1 MKALRQPAL
10 PPNSEMSDHNEPE
23 EHLED
28 SPEEGTTPTGGVDQ
42 QKLAEEA
49 ARRRKELPLLQ
60 RIVKHFS
67 KDRNT
72 YRELVINAET
82 LEKRV
87 ALLTN
92 GVLDKFE
99 IEHKGENRMVG
110 AIFKGRVQ
118 NLESGL
124 KAAFVDIGQPK
135 NAFLHYWDM
144 LPAANDSQVEFIRA
158 TESAEQKQRK
168 ARYQAKDIPQL
179 FPAGSDIVI
188 QVVKDQIGTKGPRS
202 TTNIALPGRYL
213 VLMPFSGACGVSR
226 KIEDNAERDRLKDI
240 LRSLTIPEG
249 MGVIIRTAGEGKQAR
264 WFVRDLHM
272 LLKRW
277 QAIVEKINAPDR
289 KPVLLYQEPGLIER
303 TVRDFLTE
311 EVDRILVDNP
321 HDFKLVQDLVGEI
334 SPRSRS
340 RVELYSDPI
349 PVFERYNIERQIE
362 QLFQRRVPL
371 PSGGEI
377 VIDETEALTAIDVNT
392 GSHRGKE
399 GKDGSFITQAN
410 LEAVVEAARQIQLRN
425 LGGLIMIDTIDMK
438 NAKDRKK
445 VFDTLREAMENDRAK
460 HQILPISQLGVL
472 QMTRQRHT
480 ESNTTS
486 MYTACPHCQGRGI
499 VKNPRTVSVEVQRKL
514 LGLIRRLRTERK
526 VSGEIVIR
534 IVLHPINLDRIKL
547 EDKEF
552 FIDLEKSCNVRLL
565 FKHDATFH
573 VETFKLMDEQGND
586 FR

>member
-1 MKALRQPAL
+1 MPD
-10 PPNSEMSDHNEPE
+10 NNEPE
-23 EHLED
+23 DINEEL
-28 SPEEGTTPTGGVDQ
+28 PEEGGEQTSPIDQ
-42 QKLAEEA
+42 RQLADEA
-49 ARRRKELPLLQ
+49 AKRRKELPLLQ

-67 KDRNT
+67 KDRAV

-118 NLESGL
+118 NLEGGL

-144 LPAANDSQVEFIRA
+144 LPAANDSQVEFIRDN
-158 TESAEQKQRK
+158 ESAEQKQRK

-226 KIEDNAERDRLKDI
+226 KIEDPSERERLKDI

-289 KPVLLYQEPGLIER
+289 RPVLLYQEPGLIER

-321 HDFKLVQDLVGEI
+321 EDFKLVQDLVGEV

-340 RVELYSDPI
+340 RVEIYADPI

-392 GSHRGKE
+392 GGHRGKD
-399 GKDGSFITQAN
+399 GAKDGNFITQAN
-410 LEAVVEAARQIQLRN
+410 LEAVTEAARQIKLRN

-438 NAKDRKK
+438 NPKDRKK
-445 VFDTLREAMENDRAK
+445 VFDTLREAMEDDRAK

-499 VKNPRTVSVEVQRKL
+499 VKNPRTVSVEIQRKL
-514 LGLIRRLRTERK
+514 LSVIRRLRESVGAEK
-526 VSGEIVIR
+526 EIEIN
-534 IVLHPINLDRIKL
+534 ILLHPVNLERIITEDR
-547 EDKEF
+547 EF
-552 FIDLEKSCNVRLL
+552 FRDLMKSCKVRLGT
-565 FKHDATFH
+565 KPDPTYSIEA
-573 VETFKLMDEQGND
+573 FKLFDGAGKEL
-586 FR
+586 R

>member
-1 MKALRQPAL
+1 MPE
-10 PPNSEMSDHNEPE
+10 NTEPE
-23 EHLED
+23 DINDELPEGGEQT
-28 SPEEGTTPTGGVDQ
+28 SPIDQ
-42 QKLAEEA
+42 RQLADEA
-49 ARRRKELPLLQ
+49 AKRRKELPLLQ

-67 KDRNT
+67 KDRAV

-118 NLESGL
+118 NLEGGL

-144 LPAANDSQVEFIRA
+144 LPAANDSQVEFIRDN
-158 TESAEQKQRK
+158 ESAEQKQRK

-226 KIEDNAERDRLKDI
+226 KIEESSERERLKDI

-289 KPVLLYQEPGLIER
+289 RPVLLYQEPGLIER

-321 HDFKLVQDLVGEI
+321 EDFKLVQDLVGEV
-334 SPRSRS
+334 SPRPARASSFTRTPSRSSSAITSNARSSSSSSAASRS
-340 RVELYSDPI
+340 R
-349 PVFERYNIERQIE
+349 
-362 QLFQRRVPL
+362 
-371 PSGGEI
+371 
-377 VIDETEALTAIDVNT
+377 A
-392 GSHRGKE
+392 
-399 GKDGSFITQAN
+399 
-410 LEAVVEAARQIQLRN
+410 AAR
-425 LGGLIMIDTIDMK
+425 
-438 NAKDRKK
+438 
-445 VFDTLREAMENDRAK
+445 
-460 HQILPISQLGVL
+460 SSS
-472 QMTRQRHT
+472 TRPRPSRPSTSIPAATAART
-480 ESNTTS
+480 E
-486 MYTACPHCQGRGI
+486 
-499 VKNPRTVSVEVQRKL
+499 PRTATSSPRPTSRPSP
-514 LGLIRRLRTERK
+514 RRPAR
-526 VSGEIVIR
+526 S
-534 IVLHPINLDRIKL
+534 
-547 EDKEF
+547 
-552 FIDLEKSCNVRLL
+552 SY
-565 FKHDATFH
+565 ATSAASS
-573 VETFKLMDEQGND
+573 
-586 FR
+586 

>member
-1 MKALRQPAL
+1 MPD
-10 PPNSEMSDHNEPE
+10 NNEPDDINDE
-23 EHLED
+23 L
-28 SPEEGTTPTGGVDQ
+28 PAGGEQTAPIDQ
-42 QKLAEEA
+42 RELADEA
-49 ARRRKELPLLQ
+49 AKRRKELPLLQ

-67 KDRNT
+67 KDRAV

-118 NLESGL
+118 NLEGGL

-144 LPAANDSQVEFIRA
+144 LPAANDSQVEFIRDN
-158 TESAEQKQRK
+158 ESAEQKQRM

-213 VLMPFSGACGVSR
+213 VLMPSSGACGVSR
-226 KIEDNAERDRLKDI
+226 KIEDPKERERLKDI

-277 QAIVEKINAPDR
+277 QGIVEKINAPDR
-289 KPVLLYQEPGLIER
+289 RPVLLYQEPGLIER

-321 HDFKLVQDLVGEI
+321 EDFKLVQDLVGEV

-340 RVELYSDPI
+340 RVELYADPI

-392 GSHRGKE
+392 GGHRGKD
-399 GKDGSFITQAN
+399 GAKDGNFITQAN
-410 LEAVVEAARQIQLRN
+410 LEAVTEAARQIKLRN

-438 NAKDRKK
+438 NPKDRKK
-445 VFDTLREAMENDRAK
+445 VFDTLRDAMEDDRAK
-460 HQILPISQLGVL
+460 HQILPISALGVL

-499 VKNPRTVSVEVQRKL
+499 VKNPRTVSVEIQRKL
-514 LGLIRRLRTERK
+514 LSVIRRLRESVGAER
-526 VSGEIVIR
+526 EIEIN
-534 IVLHPINLDRIKL
+534 ILLHPVNLERIITEDR
-547 EDKEF
+547 EF
-552 FIDLEKSCNVRLL
+552 FRDLMKSCKVRLGT
-565 FKHDATFH
+565 KPDPTYSIEA
-573 VETFKLMDEQGND
+573 FKLFDGSGKEL
-586 FR
+586 R

>member
-1 MKALRQPAL
+1 MPD
-10 PPNSEMSDHNEPE
+10 NNEPE
-23 EHLED
+23 DINDELPEGGEQT
-28 SPEEGTTPTGGVDQ
+28 SPIDQ
-42 QKLAEEA
+42 RQLADEA
-49 ARRRKELPLLQ
+49 AKRRKELPLLQ

-67 KDRNT
+67 KDRAV

-118 NLESGL
+118 NLEGGL

-144 LPAANDSQVEFIRA
+144 LPAANDSQVEFIRDN
-158 TESAEQKQRK
+158 ESAEQKQRK

-226 KIEDNAERDRLKDI
+226 KIEDPSERERLKDI

-277 QAIVEKINAPDR
+277 QGIVEKINAPDR
-289 KPVLLYQEPGLIER
+289 RPVLLYQEPGLIER

-321 HDFKLVQDLVGEI
+321 EDFKLVQDLVGEV

-340 RVELYSDPI
+340 RVELYADPI

-392 GSHRGKE
+392 GGHRGKD
-399 GKDGSFITQAN
+399 GAKDGNFITQAN
-410 LEAVVEAARQIQLRN
+410 LEAVTEAARQIKLRN

-438 NAKDRKK
+438 NPKDRKK
-445 VFDTLREAMENDRAK
+445 VFDTLRDAMEDDRAK
-460 HQILPISQLGVL
+460 HQILPISALGVL

-499 VKNPRTVSVEVQRKL
+499 VKNPRTVSVEIQRKL
-514 LGLIRRLRTERK
+514 LSVIRRLRESVGAEK
-526 VSGEIVIR
+526 EIEIN
-534 IVLHPINLDRIKL
+534 ILLHPVNLERIITEDR
-547 EDKEF
+547 EF
-552 FIDLEKSCNVRLL
+552 FRDLMKSCKVRLGT
-565 FKHDATFH
+565 KPDPTYSIEA
-573 VETFKLMDEQGND
+573 FKLFDGSGKEL
-586 FR
+586 R

>member
-1 MKALRQPAL
+1 MP
-10 PPNSEMSDHNEPE
+10 DHTEPE
-23 EHLED
+23 DIHEEI
-28 SPEEGTTPTGGVDQ
+28 PEGAAAPNALIDQ
-42 QKLAEEA
+42 RKLAEEA

-67 KDRNT
+67 KDRAV

-99 IEHKGENRMVG
+99 IEHRGENRMVG

-144 LPAANDSQVEFIRA
+144 LPAANDSQVEFIRDN
-158 TESAEQKQRK
+158 ESAEQKQRK

-226 KIEDNAERDRLKDI
+226 KIEADPERDRLKDI

-321 HDFKLVQDLVGEI
+321 EDFKLVQDLVGEV

-340 RVELYSDPI
+340 RVELYQDPI

-377 VIDETEALTAIDVNT
+377 VIDETEALTPIDVNT
-392 GSHRGKE
+392 GSHRGNE
-399 GKDGSFITQAN
+399 GKDGTFITQAN

-438 NAKDRKK
+438 NPKDRKK
-445 VFDTLREAMENDRAK
+445 VYDALREAMEGDRAK

-486 MYTACPHCQGRGI
+486 MYTACPHCLGRGI
-499 VKNPRTVSVEVQRKL
+499 VKNPRTVSVEIQRKL
-514 LGLIRRLRTERK
+514 LSVIRRLREQYGPDK
-526 VSGEIVIR
+526 ELEINIL
-534 IVLHPINLDRIKL
+534 LHPINLERIVTEDR
-547 EDKEF
+547 EYF
-552 FIDLEKSCNVRLL
+552 RDLMKSCKVRIGT
-565 FKHDATFH
+565 KPDPTYSIEA
-573 VETFKLMDEQGND
+573 FKLFDGAGREL
-586 FR
+586 R

>member
-1 MKALRQPAL
+1 MPD
-10 PPNSEMSDHNEPE
+10 NTEPE
-23 EHLED
+23 DIHDEPPEGGEQT
-28 SPEEGTTPTGGVDQ
+28 SPIDQ
-42 QKLAEEA
+42 RKLADEA
-49 ARRRKELPLLQ
+49 AKRRKELPLLQ

-67 KDRNT
+67 KDRAV

-118 NLESGL
+118 NLEGGL

-144 LPAANDSQVEFIRA
+144 LPAANDSQVEFIRDN
-158 TESAEQKQRK
+158 ESAEQKQRK

-226 KIEDNAERDRLKDI
+226 KIEESSERERLKDI

-321 HDFKLVQDLVGEI
+321 EDFKLVQDLVGEV

-340 RVELYSDPI
+340 RVELYADPI

-392 GSHRGKE
+392 GGHRGKD
-399 GKDGSFITQAN
+399 GAKDGNFITQAN
-410 LEAVVEAARQIQLRN
+410 LEAVTEAARQIKLRN

-438 NAKDRKK
+438 NPKDRKK
-445 VFDTLREAMENDRAK
+445 VFDALRDAMEDDRAK

-499 VKNPRTVSVEVQRKL
+499 VKNPRTVSVEIQRKL
-514 LGLIRRLRTERK
+514 LSVIRRLRESAGPEK
-526 VSGEIVIR
+526 ELEINIL
-534 IVLHPINLDRIKL
+534 LHPVNLERIITEDR
-547 EDKEF
+547 EF
-552 FIDLEKSCNVRLL
+552 FRDLMKSCKVRLGT
-565 FKHDATFH
+565 KPDPTYSIEA
-573 VETFKLMDEQGND
+573 FKLFDGAGKEL
-586 FR
+586 R

>member
-1 MKALRQPAL
+1 MP
-10 PPNSEMSDHNEPE
+10 DITEPE
-23 EHLED
+23 DHHEELPEGGEQT
-28 SPEEGTTPTGGVDQ
+28 SPIDQ
-42 QKLAEEA
+42 RKLAEEA
-49 ARRRKELPLLQ
+49 TKRRKELPLLQ

-67 KDRNT
+67 KDRAV

-110 AIFKGRVQ
+110 AVFKGRVQ
-118 NLESGL
+118 NLEGGL

-144 LPAANDSQVEFIRA
+144 LPAANDSQVEFIRDN
-158 TESAEQKQRK
+158 ESAEQKQRK

-226 KIEDNAERDRLKDI
+226 KIEDASERERLKDI

-277 QAIVEKINAPDR
+277 QGIVEKINAPDR

-321 HDFKLVQDLVGEI
+321 EDFNLVQDLVGEV

-340 RVELYSDPI
+340 RVELYADPI

-392 GSHRGKE
+392 GGHRGKD
-399 GKDGSFITQAN
+399 GAKDGNFITQAN
-410 LEAVVEAARQIQLRN
+410 LEAVTEAARQIKLRN

-438 NAKDRKK
+438 NPKDRKK
-445 VFDTLREAMENDRAK
+445 VFDTLREAMEDDRAK

-499 VKNPRTVSVEVQRKL
+499 VKNPRTVSVEIQRKL
-514 LGLIRRLRTERK
+514 LSVIRRLRETAGPEK
-526 VSGEIVIR
+526 ELEINIL
-534 IVLHPINLDRIKL
+534 LHPVNLERIITEDR
-547 EDKEF
+547 EF
-552 FIDLEKSCNVRLL
+552 FRDLMKSCKVRLGT
-565 FKHDATFH
+565 KPDPTYSIEA
-573 VETFKLMDEQGND
+573 FKLFDGAGKEL
-586 FR
+586 R

>member
-1 MKALRQPAL
+1 MPE
-10 PPNSEMSDHNEPE
+10 NTEPE
-23 EHLED
+23 DINDELPEGGEQT
-28 SPEEGTTPTGGVDQ
+28 SPIDQ
-42 QKLAEEA
+42 RQLADEA
-49 ARRRKELPLLQ
+49 AKRRKELPLLQ

-67 KDRNT
+67 KDRAV

-118 NLESGL
+118 NLEGGL

-144 LPAANDSQVEFIRA
+144 LPAANDSQVEFIRDN
-158 TESAEQKQRK
+158 ESAEQKQRK

-226 KIEDNAERDRLKDI
+226 KIEESSERERLKDI

-321 HDFKLVQDLVGEI
+321 EDFKLVQDLVGEV

-340 RVELYSDPI
+340 RVELYADPI

-392 GSHRGKE
+392 GGHRGKD
-399 GKDGSFITQAN
+399 GAKDGNFITQAN
-410 LEAVVEAARQIQLRN
+410 LEAVTEAARQIKLRN

-438 NAKDRKK
+438 NPKDRKK
-445 VFDTLREAMENDRAK
+445 VFEALRDAMEDDRAK
-460 HQILPISQLGVL
+460 HQILPISALGVL

-499 VKNPRTVSVEVQRKL
+499 VKNPRTVSVEIQRKL
-514 LGLIRRLRTERK
+514 LSVIRRLREGTSPEK
-526 VSGEIVIR
+526 ELEINIL
-534 IVLHPINLDRIKL
+534 LHPVNLERIITEDR
-547 EDKEF
+547 EF
-552 FIDLEKSCNVRLL
+552 FRDLMKSCKVRLGT
-565 FKHDATFH
+565 KPDPTYSIEA
-573 VETFKLMDEQGND
+573 FKLFDGAGKEL
-586 FR
+586 R

>member
-1 MKALRQPAL
+1 MPE
-10 PPNSEMSDHNEPE
+10 NTEPE
-23 EHLED
+23 DINDEL
-28 SPEEGTTPTGGVDQ
+28 PEEGGEQTSPIDQ
-42 QKLAEEA
+42 RQLADEA
-49 ARRRKELPLLQ
+49 AKRRKELPLLQ

-67 KDRNT
+67 KDRAV

-118 NLESGL
+118 NLEGGL

-144 LPAANDSQVEFIRA
+144 LPAANDSQVEFIRDN
-158 TESAEQKQRK
+158 ESAEQKQRK

-226 KIEDNAERDRLKDI
+226 KIEESSERERLKDI

-277 QAIVEKINAPDR
+277 QGIVEKINAPDR
-289 KPVLLYQEPGLIER
+289 RPVLLYQEPGLIER

-321 HDFKLVQDLVGEI
+321 EDFKLVQDLVGEV

-340 RVELYSDPI
+340 RVELYADPI

-392 GSHRGKE
+392 GGHRGKD
-399 GKDGSFITQAN
+399 GAKDGNFITQAN
-410 LEAVVEAARQIQLRN
+410 LEAVTEAARQIKLRN

-438 NAKDRKK
+438 NPKDRKK
-445 VFDTLREAMENDRAK
+445 VFEALRDAMEDDRAK
-460 HQILPISQLGVL
+460 HQILPISALGVL

-499 VKNPRTVSVEVQRKL
+499 VKNPRTVSVEIQRKL
-514 LGLIRRLRTERK
+514 LSVIRRLRESVGAEK
-526 VSGEIVIR
+526 EIEIN
-534 IVLHPINLDRIKL
+534 ILLHPVNLERIITEDR
-547 EDKEF
+547 EF
-552 FIDLEKSCNVRLL
+552 FRDLMKSCKVRLGT
-565 FKHDATFH
+565 KPDPTYSIEA
-573 VETFKLMDEQGND
+573 FKLFDGAGKEL
-586 FR
+586 R

>member
-1 MKALRQPAL
+1 MP
-10 PPNSEMSDHNEPE
+10 DHNEPE
-23 EHLED
+23 DINDEL
-28 SPEEGTTPTGGVDQ
+28 PEGGEQTTPIDQ
-42 QKLAEEA
+42 RQLADEA
-49 ARRRKELPLLQ
+49 AKRRKELPLLQ

-67 KDRNT
+67 KDRT
-72 YRELVINAET
+72 VYRELVINAET

-144 LPAANDSQVEFIRA
+144 LPAANDSQVEFIRDN
-158 TESAEQKQRK
+158 ESAEQKQRK

-202 TTNIALPGRYL
+202 TTNIALPGRYI

-226 KIEDNAERDRLKDI
+226 KIEEDSERNRLKDI

-321 HDFKLVQDLVGEI
+321 EDFKLVQDLVGEV

-340 RVELYSDPI
+340 RVELYADPI

-392 GSHRGKE
+392 GGHRGKD
-399 GKDGSFITQAN
+399 GAKDGNFITQAN
-410 LEAVVEAARQIQLRN
+410 LEAVTEAARQIKLRN

-438 NAKDRKK
+438 NPKDRKK
-445 VFDTLREAMENDRAK
+445 VFDTLRDAMEDDRAK

-499 VKNPRTVSVEVQRKL
+499 VKNPRTVSVEIQRKL
-514 LGLIRRLRTERK
+514 LSVIRRLREAVGPDR
-526 VSGEIVIR
+526 EIEIN
-534 IVLHPINLDRIKL
+534 ILLHPVNLERIITEDR
-547 EDKEF
+547 EF
-552 FIDLEKSCNVRLL
+552 FRDLMKSCKVRLGT
-565 FKHDATFH
+565 KPDPTYSIEA
-573 VETFKLMDEQGND
+573 FKLFDGGGKEL
-586 FR
+586 R

>member
-1 MKALRQPAL
+1 MPNPDEQPEDHEEES
-10 PPNSEMSDHNEPE
+10 PPAAPQA
-23 EHLED
+23 
-28 SPEEGTTPTGGVDQ
+28 SPIDQ
-42 QKLAEEA
+42 QLLGDEA

-60 RIVKHFS
+60 RIAKHFS
-67 KDRNT
+67 KDRAT

-99 IEHKGENRMVG
+99 VEHKGENRMV
-110 AIFKGRVQ
+110 ASIFKGRVQ

-144 LPAANDSQVEFIRA
+144 LPAANDSQVEFIRDN
-158 TESAEQKQRK
+158 ESAEQKQRK

-226 KIEDNAERDRLKDI
+226 KIEESAERERLKDI

-249 MGVIIRTAGEGKQAR
+249 MGVVIRTAGEGKQPR

-277 QAIVEKINAPDR
+277 QGIVEKINAPDR

-321 HDFKLVQDLVGEI
+321 EDFKLVQDLVGEV

-340 RVELYSDPI
+340 RVELYADPI

-392 GSHRGKE
+392 GGHRGKD
-399 GKDGSFITQAN
+399 GVKDGNFITQAN
-410 LEAVVEAARQIQLRN
+410 LEAVTESARQIKLRN

-445 VFDTLREAMENDRAK
+445 VFDTFSEAMEDDRAK

-472 QMTRQRHT
+472 QMSRQRHT

-486 MYTACPHCQGRGI
+486 MYTDCPHCQGRGI
-499 VKNPRTVSVEVQRKL
+499 VKNPRTVSVEIQRKL
-514 LGLIRRLRTERK
+514 LSVIRRLRENAGAETEL
-526 VSGEIVIR
+526 EINIL
-534 IVLHPINLDRIKL
+534 LHPVNLERIITEDR
-547 EDKEF
+547 EF
-552 FIDLEKSCNVRLL
+552 FRDLMKSCKVRLGT
-565 FKHDATFH
+565 KPDPTYSIEA
-573 VETFKLMDEQGND
+573 FKLFDGGGREL
-586 FR
+586 R

>member
-1 MKALRQPAL
+1 MPE
-10 PPNSEMSDHNEPE
+10 NTEPE
-23 EHLED
+23 DIHDELPEGGEQT
-28 SPEEGTTPTGGVDQ
+28 SPIDQ
-42 QKLAEEA
+42 RKLADEA
-49 ARRRKELPLLQ
+49 AKRRKELPLLQ

-67 KDRNT
+67 KDRAV

-118 NLESGL
+118 NLEGGL

-144 LPAANDSQVEFIRA
+144 LPAANDSQVEFIRDN
-158 TESAEQKQRK
+158 ESAEQKQRK

-226 KIEDNAERDRLKDI
+226 KIEESSERERLKDI

-321 HDFKLVQDLVGEI
+321 EDFKLVQDLVGEV

-340 RVELYSDPI
+340 RVELYADPI
-349 PVFERYNIERQIE
+349 PVLERYNIERQIE

-371 PSGGEI
+371 SSGGEI

-392 GSHRGKE
+392 GGHRGKD
-399 GKDGSFITQAN
+399 GAKDGNFITQAN
-410 LEAVVEAARQIQLRN
+410 LEAVTEAARQIKLRN

-438 NAKDRKK
+438 NPKDRKK
-445 VFDTLREAMENDRAK
+445 VFDTLRDAMEDDRAK

-499 VKNPRTVSVEVQRKL
+499 VKNPRTVSVEIQRKL
-514 LGLIRRLRTERK
+514 LSVIRRLRESVGPEK
-526 VSGEIVIR
+526 ELEINIL
-534 IVLHPINLDRIKL
+534 LHPVNLERIIKEDR
-547 EDKEF
+547 EF
-552 FIDLEKSCNVRLL
+552 FRDLMKSCKVRLGT
-565 FKHDATFH
+565 KPDPTYSIEA
-573 VETFKLMDEQGND
+573 FKLFDGAGKEL
-586 FR
+586 R

>member
-1 MKALRQPAL
+1 MPD
-10 PPNSEMSDHNEPE
+10 NNEPE
-23 EHLED
+23 DINDELPEGGEQT
-28 SPEEGTTPTGGVDQ
+28 SPIDQ
-42 QKLAEEA
+42 RQLADEA
-49 ARRRKELPLLQ
+49 AKRRKELPLLQ

-67 KDRNT
+67 KDRAV

-118 NLESGL
+118 NLEGGL

-144 LPAANDSQVEFIRA
+144 LPAANDSQVEFIRDN
-158 TESAEQKQRK
+158 ESAEQKQRK

-226 KIEDNAERDRLKDI
+226 KIEDPSERERLKDI

-289 KPVLLYQEPGLIER
+289 RPVLLYQEPGLIER

-321 HDFKLVQDLVGEI
+321 EDFKLVQDLVGEV

-340 RVELYSDPI
+340 RVELYADPI

-392 GSHRGKE
+392 GGHRGKD
-399 GKDGSFITQAN
+399 GAKDGNFITQAN
-410 LEAVVEAARQIQLRN
+410 LEAVTEAARQIKLRN

-438 NAKDRKK
+438 NPKDRKK
-445 VFDTLREAMENDRAK
+445 VFDTLRDAMEDDRAK

-499 VKNPRTVSVEVQRKL
+499 VKNPRTVSVEIQRKL
-514 LGLIRRLRTERK
+514 LSVIRRLRESVGPEK
-526 VSGEIVIR
+526 EIEIN
-534 IVLHPINLDRIKL
+534 ILLHPVNLERIITEDR
-547 EDKEF
+547 EF
-552 FIDLEKSCNVRLL
+552 FRDLMKSCKVRLGT
-565 FKHDATFH
+565 KPDPTYSIEA
-573 VETFKLMDEQGND
+573 FKLFDGSGKEL
-586 FR
+586 R

>member
-1 MKALRQPAL
+1 MPD
-10 PPNSEMSDHNEPE
+10 NNEPE
-23 EHLED
+23 DINDEL
-28 SPEEGTTPTGGVDQ
+28 PEEGGEQTSPIDQ
-42 QKLAEEA
+42 RQLADEA
-49 ARRRKELPLLQ
+49 AKRRKELPLLQ

-67 KDRNT
+67 KDRAV

-118 NLESGL
+118 NLEGGL

-144 LPAANDSQVEFIRA
+144 LPAANDSQVEFIRDN
-158 TESAEQKQRK
+158 ESAEQKQRK

-226 KIEDNAERDRLKDI
+226 KIEDPSERERLKDI

-289 KPVLLYQEPGLIER
+289 RPVLLYQEPGLIER

-321 HDFKLVQDLVGEI
+321 EDFKLVQDLVGEV

-340 RVELYSDPI
+340 RVEMYADPI

-392 GSHRGKE
+392 GGHRGKD
-399 GKDGSFITQAN
+399 GAKDGNFITQAN
-410 LEAVVEAARQIQLRN
+410 LEAVTEAARQIKLRN

-438 NAKDRKK
+438 NPKDRKK
-445 VFDTLREAMENDRAK
+445 VFDTLRDAMEDDRAK
-460 HQILPISQLGVL
+460 HQILPISALGVL

-499 VKNPRTVSVEVQRKL
+499 VKNPRTVSVEIQRKL
-514 LGLIRRLRTERK
+514 LSVIRRLRESVGAER
-526 VSGEIVIR
+526 EIEIN
-534 IVLHPINLDRIKL
+534 ILLHPVNLERIITEDR
-547 EDKEF
+547 EF
-552 FIDLEKSCNVRLL
+552 FRDLMKSCKVRLGT
-565 FKHDATFH
+565 KPDPTYSIEA
-573 VETFKLMDEQGND
+573 FKLFDGSGKEL
-586 FR
+586 R

>member
-1 MKALRQPAL
+1 MPD
-10 PPNSEMSDHNEPE
+10 NNEPE
-23 EHLED
+23 DINDELPEGGEQT
-28 SPEEGTTPTGGVDQ
+28 SPIDQ
-42 QKLAEEA
+42 RQLADEA
-49 ARRRKELPLLQ
+49 AKRRKELPLLQ

-67 KDRNT
+67 KDRAV

-118 NLESGL
+118 NLEGGL

-144 LPAANDSQVEFIRA
+144 LPAANDSQVEFIRDN
-158 TESAEQKQRK
+158 ESAEQKQRK

-226 KIEDNAERDRLKDI
+226 KIEDPSERERLKDI

-289 KPVLLYQEPGLIER
+289 RPVLLYQEPGLIER

-321 HDFKLVQDLVGEI
+321 EDFKLVQDLVGEV

-340 RVELYSDPI
+340 RVEMYADPI

-392 GSHRGKE
+392 GGHRGKD
-399 GKDGSFITQAN
+399 GAKDGNFITQAN
-410 LEAVVEAARQIQLRN
+410 LEAVTEAARQIKLRN

-438 NAKDRKK
+438 NPKDRKK
-445 VFDTLREAMENDRAK
+445 VFDTLRDAMEDDRAK

-499 VKNPRTVSVEVQRKL
+499 VKNPRTVSVEIQRKL
-514 LGLIRRLRTERK
+514 LSVIRRLRENVGAEK
-526 VSGEIVIR
+526 EIEIN
-534 IVLHPINLDRIKL
+534 ILLHPVNLERIITEDR
-547 EDKEF
+547 EF
-552 FIDLEKSCNVRLL
+552 FRDLMKSCKVRLGT
-565 FKHDATFH
+565 KPDPTYSIEA
-573 VETFKLMDEQGND
+573 FKLFDGAGKEL
-586 FR
+586 R

>member
-1 MKALRQPAL
+1 MPD
-10 PPNSEMSDHNEPE
+10 NNEPE
-23 EHLED
+23 DINDEL
-28 SPEEGTTPTGGVDQ
+28 PEEGGEQTSPIDQ
-42 QKLAEEA
+42 RQLADEA
-49 ARRRKELPLLQ
+49 AKRRKELPLLQ
-60 RIVKHFS
+60 RIVKPFS
-67 KDRNT
+67 KDRAV
-72 YRELVINAET
+72 YRELAINAET

-118 NLESGL
+118 NLEGGL

-144 LPAANDSQVEFIRA
+144 LPAANDSQVEFIRDN
-158 TESAEQKQRK
+158 ESAEQKQRK

-226 KIEDNAERDRLKDI
+226 KIEDPSERERLKDI

-289 KPVLLYQEPGLIER
+289 RPVLLYQEPGLIER

-321 HDFKLVQDLVGEI
+321 EDFKLVQDLVGEV

-340 RVELYSDPI
+340 RVEMYADPI

-392 GSHRGKE
+392 GGHRGKD
-399 GKDGSFITQAN
+399 GAKDGNFITQAN
-410 LEAVVEAARQIQLRN
+410 LEAVTEAARQIKLRN

-438 NAKDRKK
+438 NPKDRKK
-445 VFDTLREAMENDRAK
+445 VFDTLREAMEDDRAK

-499 VKNPRTVSVEVQRKL
+499 VKNPRTVSVEIQRKL
-514 LGLIRRLRTERK
+514 LSVIRRLRESVGAEK
-526 VSGEIVIR
+526 EIEIN
-534 IVLHPINLDRIKL
+534 ILLHPVNLERIITEDR
-547 EDKEF
+547 EF
-552 FIDLEKSCNVRLL
+552 FRDLMKSCKVRLGT
-565 FKHDATFH
+565 KPDPTYSIEA
-573 VETFKLMDEQGND
+573 FKLFDGSGKEL
-586 FR
+586 R

>member
-1 MKALRQPAL
+1 MP
-10 PPNSEMSDHNEPE
+10 DHNEPE
-23 EHLED
+23 DIHEEI
-28 SPEEGTTPTGGVDQ
+28 PEGADAPNPNALIDQ
-42 QKLAEEA
+42 RKLADEA
-49 ARRRKELPLLQ
+49 GRRRKELPLLQ

-67 KDRNT
+67 KDRAV

-118 NLESGL
+118 NLEAGL

-144 LPAANDSQVEFIRA
+144 LPAANDSQVEFIRDN
-158 TESAEQKQRK
+158 ESEEQKQKR

-226 KIEDNAERDRLKDI
+226 KIEDDKERDRLKDI

-249 MGVIIRTAGEGKQAR
+249 MGIIIRTAGEGKQTK
-264 WFVRDLHM
+264 WFVRDLHV
-272 LLKRW
+272 LLKSW

-311 EVDRILVDNP
+311 EIDRILVDNP
-321 HDFKLVQDLVGEI
+321 EDFKLVQELVGVV

-340 RVELYSDPI
+340 RVELYQDPI

-392 GSHRGKE
+392 GGHRGKDNA
-399 GKDGSFITQAN
+399 KDGNFITQAN
-410 LEAVVEAARQIQLRN
+410 LEAVTEAARQIQLRN

-438 NAKDRKK
+438 NPKDRKK
-445 VFDTLREAMENDRAK
+445 VYDTLREAMEGDRAK

-486 MYTACPHCQGRGI
+486 MYTACPHCVGRGI
-499 VKNPRTVSVEVQRKL
+499 VKNPRTVSVEIQRKL
-514 LGLIRRLRTERK
+514 LSVIRRLREQHGPDK
-526 VSGEIVIR
+526 DLEINIL
-534 IVLHPINLDRIKL
+534 LHPINLDRIVT
-547 EDKEF
+547 EDREYF
-552 FIDLEKSCNVRLL
+552 RDLMKSCKVRIGT
-565 FKHDATFH
+565 KPDPTYSIEA
-573 VETFKLMDEQGND
+573 FKLFDGAGREL
-586 FR
+586 R

>member
-1 MKALRQPAL
+1 MP
-10 PPNSEMSDHNEPE
+10 DHTEPE
-23 EHLED
+23 DIHDEI
-28 SPEEGTTPTGGVDQ
+28 PEGGDAPNALIDQ
-42 QKLAEEA
+42 RKLAEEA

-67 KDRNT
+67 KDRAV

-99 IEHKGENRMVG
+99 IEHRGENRMVG

-144 LPAANDSQVEFIRA
+144 LPAANDSQVEFIRDN
-158 TESAEQKQRK
+158 ESAEQKQRK

-226 KIEDNAERDRLKDI
+226 KIEADAERDRLKDI

-321 HDFKLVQDLVGEI
+321 EDFKLVQDLVGEV

-340 RVELYSDPI
+340 RVEMYADPI

-392 GSHRGKE
+392 GGHRGKD
-399 GKDGSFITQAN
+399 GAKDGNFITQAN
-410 LEAVVEAARQIQLRN
+410 LEAVTEAARQIKLRN

-438 NAKDRKK
+438 NPKDRKK
-445 VFDTLREAMENDRAK
+445 VFEALRDAMEDDRAK

-499 VKNPRTVSVEVQRKL
+499 VKNPRTVSVEIQRKL
-514 LGLIRRLRTERK
+514 LSVIRRLREAAGPEK
-526 VSGEIVIR
+526 ELEINIL
-534 IVLHPINLDRIKL
+534 LHPVNLERIITEDR
-547 EDKEF
+547 EF
-552 FIDLEKSCNVRLL
+552 FRDLMKSCKVRLGT
-565 FKHDATFH
+565 KPDPTYSIEA
-573 VETFKLMDEQGND
+573 FKLFDGAGKEL
-586 FR
+586 R

>member
-1 MKALRQPAL
+1 MP
-10 PPNSEMSDHNEPE
+10 EHNEPE
-23 EHLED
+23 DINDEPPEGGEQT
-28 SPEEGTTPTGGVDQ
+28 SPIDQ
-42 QKLAEEA
+42 RKLADEA
-49 ARRRKELPLLQ
+49 AKRRKELPLLQ

-67 KDRNT
+67 KDRAV

-118 NLESGL
+118 NLEGGL

-144 LPAANDSQVEFIRA
+144 LPAANDSQVEFIRDN
-158 TESAEQKQRK
+158 ESAEQKQRK

-226 KIEDNAERDRLKDI
+226 KIEEASERERLKDI

-321 HDFKLVQDLVGEI
+321 EDFKLVQDLVGEV

-340 RVELYSDPI
+340 RVELYADPI

-392 GSHRGKE
+392 GGHRGKD
-399 GKDGSFITQAN
+399 GAKDGNFITQAN
-410 LEAVVEAARQIQLRN
+410 LEAVTEAARQIKLRN

-438 NAKDRKK
+438 NPKDRKK
-445 VFDTLREAMENDRAK
+445 VFDTLRDAMEDDRAK

-486 MYTACPHCQGRGI
+486 MYTACPHCAGRGI
-499 VKNPRTVSVEVQRKL
+499 VKNPRTVSVEIQRKL
-514 LGLIRRLRTERK
+514 LSVIRRLRESVGAEK
-526 VSGEIVIR
+526 ELEINIL
-534 IVLHPINLDRIKL
+534 LHPVNLERIITEDR
-547 EDKEF
+547 EF
-552 FIDLEKSCNVRLL
+552 FRDLMKSCKVRLGT
-565 FKHDATFH
+565 KPDPTYSIEA
-573 VETFKLMDEQGND
+573 FKLFDGAGKEL
-586 FR
+586 R

>member
-1 MKALRQPAL
+1 
-10 PPNSEMSDHNEPE
+10 MSDTNEPE
-23 EHLED
+23 DHLD
-28 SPEEGTTPTGGVDQ
+28 DLPEEAQASSSGVDQ
-42 QKLAEEA
+42 KKLAEDA

-60 RIVKHFS
+60 RIAKHFS
-67 KDRNT
+67 KDRAI

-110 AIFKGRVQ
+110 SIFKGRVQ
-118 NLESGL
+118 NLEGGL

-144 LPAANDSQVEFIRA
+144 LPAANDSQVEFIRDN
-158 TESAEQKQRK
+158 ESAEQKQRK

-226 KIEDNAERDRLKDI
+226 KIEDQPERERLKDI

-272 LLKRW
+272 LLRRW
-277 QAIVEKINAPDR
+277 QAIVEKINQPER
-289 KPVLLYQEPGLIER
+289 KAILLYSEPGLIER

-321 HDFKLVQDLVGEI
+321 EDFKIVQELVGEI

-340 RVELYSDPI
+340 RVELYQDPI

-392 GSHRGKE
+392 GSHRG
-399 GKDGSFITQAN
+399 GKDGKDGNYITQAN
-410 LEAVVEAARQIQLRN
+410 IEAVTEAARQIQLRN

-438 NAKDRKK
+438 NPKDRKK
-445 VFDTLREAMENDRAK
+445 VYDTLRDAMEGDRAT

-499 VKNPRTVSVEVQRKL
+499 VKNPRTVSVEIQRKL
-514 LGLIRRLRTERK
+514 LSVIRRQR
-526 VSGEIVIR
+526 EIVGPDKELEIN
-534 IVLHPINLDRIKL
+534 ILLHPINLERIVTEDR
-547 EDKEF
+547 EYF
-552 FIDLEKSCNVRLL
+552 RDLMKSCKVRLGT
-565 FKHDATFH
+565 KPDPTYSIEA
-573 VETFKLMDEQGND
+573 FKLFDGAGKEL
-586 FR
+586 R

>member
-1 MKALRQPAL
+1 MPD
-10 PPNSEMSDHNEPE
+10 NNEPE
-23 EHLED
+23 DINDELPED
-28 SPEEGTTPTGGVDQ
+28 GGEQTSPIDQ
-42 QKLAEEA
+42 RQLADEA
-49 ARRRKELPLLQ
+49 AKRRKELPLLQ

-67 KDRNT
+67 KDRAV

-118 NLESGL
+118 NLEGGL

-144 LPAANDSQVEFIRA
+144 LPAANDSQVEFIRDN
-158 TESAEQKQRK
+158 ESAEQKQRK

-226 KIEDNAERDRLKDI
+226 KIEDPSERERLKDI

-277 QAIVEKINAPDR
+277 QGIVEKINAPDR
-289 KPVLLYQEPGLIER
+289 RPVLLYQEPGLIER

-321 HDFKLVQDLVGEI
+321 EDFKLVQDLVGEV

-340 RVELYSDPI
+340 RVELYADPI

-392 GSHRGKE
+392 GGHRGKD
-399 GKDGSFITQAN
+399 GAKDGNFITQAN
-410 LEAVVEAARQIQLRN
+410 LEAVTEAARQIKLRN

-438 NAKDRKK
+438 NPKDRKK
-445 VFDTLREAMENDRAK
+445 VFDTLRDAMEDDRAK
-460 HQILPISQLGVL
+460 HQILPISALGVL

-499 VKNPRTVSVEVQRKL
+499 VKNPRTVSVEIQRKL
-514 LGLIRRLRTERK
+514 LSVIRRLRESVGAEK
-526 VSGEIVIR
+526 EIEIN
-534 IVLHPINLDRIKL
+534 ILLHPVNLERIITEDR
-547 EDKEF
+547 EF
-552 FIDLEKSCNVRLL
+552 FRDLMKSCKVRLGT
-565 FKHDATFH
+565 KPDPTYSIEA
-573 VETFKLMDEQGND
+573 FKLFDGSGKEL
-586 FR
+586 R

>member
-1 MKALRQPAL
+1 MPE
-10 PPNSEMSDHNEPE
+10 NTEPE
-23 EHLED
+23 DINDELPEGGEQT
-28 SPEEGTTPTGGVDQ
+28 SPIDQ
-42 QKLAEEA
+42 RQLADEA
-49 ARRRKELPLLQ
+49 AKRRKELPLLQ

-67 KDRNT
+67 KDRAV

-144 LPAANDSQVEFIRA
+144 LPAANDSQVEFIRDN
-158 TESAEQKQRK
+158 ESAEQKQRK

-202 TTNIALPGRYL
+202 TTNIALPGRDL

-226 KIEDNAERDRLKDI
+226 KIEESSERERLKDI

-321 HDFKLVQDLVGEI
+321 EDFKLVQDLVGEV

-340 RVELYSDPI
+340 RVEMYADPI

-392 GSHRGKE
+392 GGHRGKD
-399 GKDGSFITQAN
+399 GAKDGNFITQAN
-410 LEAVVEAARQIQLRN
+410 LEAVTEAARQIKLRN

-438 NAKDRKK
+438 NPKDRKK
-445 VFDTLREAMENDRAK
+445 VFDTLRDAMEDDRAK

-499 VKNPRTVSVEVQRKL
+499 VKNPRTVSVEIQRKL
-514 LGLIRRLRTERK
+514 LSVIRRLRESVGAEK
-526 VSGEIVIR
+526 EIEIN
-534 IVLHPINLDRIKL
+534 ILLHPVNLERIITEDR
-547 EDKEF
+547 EF
-552 FIDLEKSCNVRLL
+552 FRDLMKSCKVRLGT
-565 FKHDATFH
+565 KPDPTYSIEA
-573 VETFKLMDEQGND
+573 FKLFDGSGKEL
-586 FR
+586 R

>member
-1 MKALRQPAL
+1 MPD
-10 PPNSEMSDHNEPE
+10 NNEPE
-23 EHLED
+23 DINDEL
-28 SPEEGTTPTGGVDQ
+28 PEEGGEQTSPIDQ
-42 QKLAEEA
+42 RQLADEA
-49 ARRRKELPLLQ
+49 AKRRKELPLLQ

-67 KDRNT
+67 KDRAV

-118 NLESGL
+118 NLEGGL

-144 LPAANDSQVEFIRA
+144 LPAANDSQVEFIRDN
-158 TESAEQKQRK
+158 ESAEQKQRK

-226 KIEDNAERDRLKDI
+226 KIEDPSERERLKDI

-289 KPVLLYQEPGLIER
+289 RPVLLYQEPGLIER

-321 HDFKLVQDLVGEI
+321 DDFKLVQDLVGEV

-340 RVELYSDPI
+340 RVELYADPI

-392 GSHRGKE
+392 GGHRGKD
-399 GKDGSFITQAN
+399 GAKDGNFITQAN
-410 LEAVVEAARQIQLRN
+410 LEAVTEAARQIKLRN

-438 NAKDRKK
+438 NPKDRKK
-445 VFDTLREAMENDRAK
+445 VFDTLREAMEDDRAK

-499 VKNPRTVSVEVQRKL
+499 VKNPRTVSVEIQRKL
-514 LGLIRRLRTERK
+514 LSVIRRLRESVGAEK
-526 VSGEIVIR
+526 EIEIN
-534 IVLHPINLDRIKL
+534 ILLHPVNLERIITEDR
-547 EDKEF
+547 EF
-552 FIDLEKSCNVRLL
+552 FRDLMKSCKVRLGT
-565 FKHDATFH
+565 KPDPTYSIEA
-573 VETFKLMDEQGND
+573 FKLFDGSGKEL
-586 FR
+586 R

>member
-1 MKALRQPAL
+1 MPD
-10 PPNSEMSDHNEPE
+10 NNEPE
-23 EHLED
+23 DINDEL
-28 SPEEGTTPTGGVDQ
+28 PEGGEQTTPIDQ
-42 QKLAEEA
+42 RQLADEA
-49 ARRRKELPLLQ
+49 AKRRKELPLLQ

-67 KDRNT
+67 KDRAV

-118 NLESGL
+118 NLEGGL

-144 LPAANDSQVEFIRA
+144 LPAANDSQVEFIRDN
-158 TESAEQKQRK
+158 ESAEQKQRK

-226 KIEDNAERDRLKDI
+226 KIEDPSERERLKDI

-289 KPVLLYQEPGLIER
+289 RPVLLYQEPGLIER

-321 HDFKLVQDLVGEI
+321 EDFKLVQDLVGEV

-340 RVELYSDPI
+340 RVEMYADPI

-392 GSHRGKE
+392 GGHRGKD
-399 GKDGSFITQAN
+399 GAKDGNFITQAN
-410 LEAVVEAARQIQLRN
+410 LEAVTEAARQIKLRN

-438 NAKDRKK
+438 NPKDRKK
-445 VFDTLREAMENDRAK
+445 VFDTLRDAMEDDRAK

-499 VKNPRTVSVEVQRKL
+499 VKNPRTVSVEIQRKL
-514 LGLIRRLRTERK
+514 LSVIRRLRESVGPEK
-526 VSGEIVIR
+526 EIEIN
-534 IVLHPINLDRIKL
+534 ILLHPVNLERIITEDR
-547 EDKEF
+547 EF
-552 FIDLEKSCNVRLL
+552 FRDLMKSCKVRLGT
-565 FKHDATFH
+565 KPDPTYSIEA
-573 VETFKLMDEQGND
+573 FKLFDGSGKEL
-586 FR
+586 R